1 MNAFN
6 RIVMLIIALLLIA
19 VPVLLLLV
27 TFGVVSED
35 LIDAYTGYRSAV
47 ESLGN
52 LSLSDITGTV
62 RVVIAIVG
70 LLVALIALLL
80 LLRELTFG
88 RRVAR
93 STVMEDAPGKETVI
107 TAGAVKALAEGA
119 AREVGAESPSVSLT
133 SKDRRYLVSVGKR
146 VPPSGNYTELATR
159 TRENVRKVL
168 GEQGVPVED
177 VEVTVQGTALRER
190 KCRWPPGPTSSGG
203 PLSRGL

>member
-19 VPVLLLLV
+19 VPVFLLLV
-27 TFGVVSED
+27 VFGVVSED

-177 VEVTVQGTALRER
+177 VEVTVQGTA
-190 KCRWPPGPTSSGG
+190 S
-203 PLSRGL
+203 